1 MKPFK
6 IEPLRGQFSLVGA
19 ALPVNGSP
27 RQYTPVQVPECCCK
41 IVNFSKIQ
49 SINQKI
55 IKI

>member
-41 IVNFSKIQ
+41 V
-49 SINQKI
+49 IN
-55 IKI
+55 